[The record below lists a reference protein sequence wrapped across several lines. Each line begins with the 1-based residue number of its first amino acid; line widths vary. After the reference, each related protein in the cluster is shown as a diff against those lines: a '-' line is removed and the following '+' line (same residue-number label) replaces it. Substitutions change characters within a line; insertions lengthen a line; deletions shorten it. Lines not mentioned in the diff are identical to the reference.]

1 MIIAE
6 ALLTG
11 GSNSQTEGNVSG
23 IATEIAKNYFM
34 RENENEADDMAI
46 IYMVNARMNPL
57 GIGDFLERMDDMQL
71 LEFLSTH
78 PDSKKRAARIK
89 EQALQHNTQCTD
101 LLDVEEW
108 LQLRSNAQNDKF

>member
-46 IYMVNARMNPL
+46 IYY
-57 GIGDFLERMDDMQL
+57 GE
-71 LEFLSTH
+71 
-78 PDSKKRAARIK
+78 
-89 EQALQHNTQCTD
+89 C
-101 LLDVEEW
+101 
-108 LQLRSNAQNDKF
+108 